1 MEKKGGLH
9 FLYTDEC
16 APARLNILLYE
27 TRHDDKKTLA
37 TMLDPMLA
45 KILVASEP
53 QVAREILLKE
63 EDVALLVVD
72 IDAGP
77 GGDNIELLK
86 RLRAAMAW
94 KRLPVV
100 IIIPGNDKR
109 LANILEEHG
118 VADYLIKPF
127 SPEALMERITSVM
140 RR

>member
-1 MEKKGGLH
+1 MP
-9 FLYTDEC
+9 D
-16 APARLNILLYE
+16 P
-27 TRHDDKKTLA
+27 TLV
-37 TMLDPMLA
+37 

-53 QVAREILLKE
+53 QVVREILLKE
-63 EDVALLVVD
+63 EDGALLVVD

-86 RLRAAMAW
+86 RLRVAMAW
-94 KRLPVV
+94 MRLPVV

-109 LANILEEHG
+109 LAKILEEHG

-127 SPEALMERITSVM
+127 APDALMERITSVM

>member
-1 MEKKGGLH
+1 
-9 FLYTDEC
+9 
-16 APARLNILLYE
+16 
-27 TRHDDKKTLA
+27 
-37 TMLDPMLA
+37 MLDPTLVN
-45 KILVASEP
+45 ILVASEP

-77 GGDNIELLK
+77 GGDNIERLK

-94 KRLPVV
+94 MRLPVV

-109 LANILEEHG
+109 LAKILKEHG

-127 SPEALMERITSVM
+127 AAEALMERNTSVM

>member
-1 MEKKGGLH
+1 MH

-27 TRHDDKKTLA
+27 TRHDDKNTLA
-37 TMLDPMLA
+37 TMLDPTLVN
-45 KILVASEP
+45 ILVASEP

-77 GGDNIELLK
+77 GGDNIERLK

-94 KRLPVV
+94 MRLPVV

-109 LANILEEHG
+109 LAKILEEHG

-127 SPEALMERITSVM
+127 AAEALMERNTSVM

>member
-1 MEKKGGLH
+1 MH
-9 FLYTDEC
+9 FLYTDKC

-27 TRHDDKKTLA
+27 TRHDDKNTLA
-37 TMLDPMLA
+37 TMLDPTLVN
-45 KILVASEP
+45 ILVASEP

-63 EDVALLVVD
+63 EGVALLVVD

-77 GGDNIELLK
+77 GGDNIERLK
-86 RLRAAMAW
+86 RLRVAMAW
-94 KRLPVV
+94 MRLPVV

-109 LANILEEHG
+109 LAKILEEHG

-127 SPEALMERITSVM
+127 AAEALMERNTSVM